1 MWSHFITL
9 SPRRQGLERKEG
21 TVLGAVWPAQG
32 RPLAERKTFPPQRG
46 RWPAGPDEGKL
57 AAWFGAPGR
66 RAPQNQV
73 VPGARLGSR
82 APRKS
87 GAAPVRG
94 RLIAVPTKTG
104 RLFRQPDLPPHRGEG
119 GPQGRMRGRWIE
131 KQSVGSMDAP
141 SSVWPSAIHLPPS
154 RGKVFRGACAG
165 TGAALWFVGRGF
177 PDAPCTVPVRGA
189 RRPGAPSPPCV
200 GAASGRPPPVVAAL
214 RRAS

>member
-1 MWSHFITL
+1 M
-9 SPRRQGLERKEG
+9 
-21 TVLGAVWPAQG
+21 
-32 RPLAERKTFPPQRG
+32 
-46 RWPAGPDEGKL
+46 L

-104 RLFRQPDLPPHRGEG
+104 RLFRQPDLPPQG
-119 GPQGRMRGRWIE
+119 GRWPAGPDEGRWIE
-131 KQSVGSMDAP
+131 KQSVGSTDAP
-141 SSVWPSAIHLPPS
+141 SSVWPSAIHLPPG

-189 RRPGAPSPPCV
+189 RRLGAPSPCV
-200 GAASGRPPPVVAAL
+200 GAASGRPGRTRSHLAGAGVPPGGACPAGARSISFSAEKETGLDSKEKGGRSTVGL
-214 RRAS
+214 W